1 MFIGSIVWV
10 IVGVRVRVSTAVY
23 LAVRTLELSTQID
36 LVDTVMATSPAHP
49 LISTSHD
56 HR

>member
-1 MFIGSIVWV
+1 VFIGSIVWV